1 MNITEPNSNH
11 KKFSYKYFLSLS
23 VFLLSSFLAQ
33 ALSPQLIPE
42 KDTLKVGI
50 AGSEPFVFNDG
61 ERGIAIE
68 IWEEMAND
76 NSWTF
81 EYQIYDE
88 VDDALNA
95 LNNESIDVL
104 VGPISITAHR
114 LENFRFSQPFYN
126 SSGSIPKSV

>member
-1 MNITEPNSNH
+1 M
-11 KKFSYKYFLSLS
+11 
-23 VFLLSSFLAQ
+23 
-33 ALSPQLIPE
+33 
-42 KDTLKVGI
+42 GI

-95 LNNESIDVL
+95 LN
-104 VGPISITAHR
+104 
-114 LENFRFSQPFYN
+114 
-126 SSGSIPKSV
+126 K